1 MRARHTGSVWPDPA
15 GRAHA
20 PKPEAAMDINA
31 CLEPG
36 RVLCNVEAR
45 SKKHSLDI
53 LSELLAAGL
62 EDVSHDEVFDSLIAR
77 EKVGS
82 TALAGGV
89 AIPHGCMA
97 DVDSVRCAFLKLSE
111 PVDYDTADGRPVDLV
126 CGLILPQDEADQCS
140 QQLTEMAELFEDP
153 ELLQLLRAAASSRS
167 LYDLL
172 SQYPA
177 ARTASA

>member
-1 MRARHTGSVWPDPA
+1 
-15 GRAHA
+15 
-20 PKPEAAMDINA
+20 MDINA
-31 CLEPG
+31 LIEPG

-62 EDVSHDEVFDSLIAR
+62 EDVTHDEVFDCLIAR

-89 AIPHGCMA
+89 AIPHGCME
-97 DVDSVRCAFLKLSE
+97 DVDSIRCAFLKLSE

-126 CGLILPQDEADQCS
+126 CGLILPKEETDQCS
-140 QQLTEMAELFEDP
+140 RQLAEVAELFEDR
-153 ELLQLLRAAASSRS
+153 ELLQLLRSAGSSRS

-172 SQYPA
+172 TEYPA
-177 ARTASA
+177 AQTASA